1 MKKQTQKEQRFAQG
15 PTTQVWDLTLGILTP
30 HSCTGPMDFPLSR
43 AGGDGDGRAGE
54 GSPCFPER
62 LAALAYLLGSVPRQ
76 PGALLAGPEI
86 GAQVPWGAETYWS

>member
-54 GSPCFPER
+54 GEPMFPRKARSPGILTGKCAQAAWR
-62 LAALAYLLGSVPRQ
+62 LAGRP
-76 PGALLAGPEI
+76 
-86 GAQVPWGAETYWS
+86 